1 MNTALWLL
9 TIVNLLNYI
18 DRYIIA
24 SVAPKIEAEFGLSHA
39 QTGMLMSAFMI
50 GYMFT
55 SPIFGWL
62 GDRKS
67 RPRIMGFGVL
77 SWSLATAASG
87 AVSSFLPLIA
97 SRIAVGV
104 GEASYA
110 TISPSYIRD
119 RLQNPR
125 LVNRAMGM
133 FYTAIPLGAAIG
145 YMWGGWMADHYHWRW
160 AFYLAAIPGFV
171 FGAAVWFMK
180 EPPRTADNS
189 VQKVSITKNK
199 RESLKLLWN
208 NREYRLSVMGYIA
221 YTFGLG
227 GFAAW
232 APQYGVEALGVSLS
246 ESSFKIGAVTCVA
259 GIIGTLIGGKW
270 GDMFMHED
278 KRSGPAAA
286 RACNKFCAITALIA
300 TPLAF
305 LAIHATTMN
314 GFMIAMLFVQ
324 IALFAASAPI
334 NTSVLAAVPPSIAA
348 SAFAFQIFIIHALG
362 DVISPP
368 FVGWLSDRM
377 PMQTAM
383 NTLALAIGV
392 SAVIWWRSGQAPKHS
407 TDLSLN

>member
-62 GDRKS
+62 GDRHN
-67 RPRIMGFGVL
+67 RPRLMGFGVL
-77 SWSLATAASG
+77 CWSFATAASG
-87 AVSSFLPLIA
+87 AVASFIPLLG

-110 TISPSYIRD
+110 TISPPYIRD
-119 RLQNPR
+119 RLQNPKFI
-125 LVNRAMGM
+125 NRAMGL
-133 FYTAIPLGAAIG
+133 FYTAIPIGAAIG

-160 AFYLAAIPGFV
+160 AFYLGALPGFIL
-171 FGAAVWFMK
+171 GAAVWFMK
-180 EPPRTADNS
+180 EPARTKDAAGS
-189 VQKVSITKNK
+189 VPINK
-199 RESLKLLWN
+199 SESLRQLWN

-232 APQYGVEALGVSLS
+232 APQYGVEVLGVSLS
-246 ESSFKIGAVTCVA
+246 ESSFKIGAVTCMA

-270 GDMFMHED
+270 GDIFVKND
-278 KRSGPAAA
+278 AKDTAATA
-286 RACNKFCAITALIA
+286 RACNKLSCCSCNHNERLYDRNVIC
-300 TPLAF
+300 PDR
-305 LAIHATTMN
+305 
-314 GFMIAMLFVQ
+314 
-324 IALFAASAPI
+324 
-334 NTSVLAAVPPSIAA
+334 
-348 SAFAFQIFIIHALG
+348 FICGLC
-362 DVISPP
+362 
-368 FVGWLSDRM
+368 
-377 PMQTAM
+377 TY
-383 NTLALAIGV
+383 
-392 SAVIWWRSGQAPKHS
+392 
-407 TDLSLN
+407 